1 MTGSFERFDG
11 SRDSMTHYFEVTRAR
26 AIEREWEISTDFD
39 EGVLG
44 LGPISWRRSI
54 RIHRVWIP
62 ITQALGLTVIRWIE

>member
-39 EGVLG
+39 EGG
-44 LGPISWRRSI
+44 ARS
-54 RIHRVWIP
+54 RSHFLEEVHQDTEGMDTDNSSTWIDCD
-62 ITQALGLTVIRWIE
+62 QMD